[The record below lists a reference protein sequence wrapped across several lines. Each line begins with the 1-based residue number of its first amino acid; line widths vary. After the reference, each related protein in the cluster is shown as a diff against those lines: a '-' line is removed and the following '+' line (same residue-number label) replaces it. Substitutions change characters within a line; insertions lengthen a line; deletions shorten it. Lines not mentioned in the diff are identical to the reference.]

1 MIQKK
6 MIEYGNNYKMKNII
20 QNKFIFYIKEL

>member
-6 MIEYGNNYKMKNII
+6 MIEYGNNYKMKNIT
-20 QNKFIFYIKEL
+20 QNKFIFYIKEQ